1 MSGAA
6 ARNLPLIKGCD
17 ILFKEYDKNEVILC
31 GITSFA
37 PQPTHR
43 TGGIEYYGF
52 PLRVPRL
59 SGREDVLNITAPQY
73 VLPGGCI
80 KPDSKIYLRGVMRSR
95 NIYDKNRYR
104 LIITVCGREIR
115 LDSEDSEPVNSVKL
129 AGTICKPPIY
139 RETPLGRR
147 VCDIMLAVK
156 RSYGKADF
164 LPLIVW
170 GCNADMSKE
179 FNVSDRI
186 ECEGRFQ
193 SREYLKKTETS
204 EEIRTAYE
212 ISVSRINKLTG
223 MA

>member
-1 MSGAA
+1 VV
-6 ARNLPLIKGCD
+6 C
-17 ILFKEYDKNEVILC
+17 LFREYDKNEVILC
-31 GITSFA
+31 GFACLA
-37 PQPTHR
+37 PQPTHK
-43 TGGIEYYGF
+43 TGGVEYFGF

-59 SGREDVLNITAPQY
+59 SGREDVLNVTAPSY
-73 VLPGGCI
+73 VLPDGGI
-80 KPDSKIYLRGVMRSR
+80 EPLSKIYIRGVMRSR
-95 NIYDKNRYR
+95 NVYENNRYR
-104 LIITVCGREIR
+104 LIISVCGREIR
-115 LDSEDSEPVNSVKL
+115 PESADSEPANSVKL
-129 AGTICKPPIY
+129 AGSICKPPIY

-170 GCNADMSKE
+170 GCNADMSKD
-179 FNVSDRI
+179 FCVGDRI

-193 SREYLKKTETS
+193 SREYLKRTETT

-212 ISVSRINKLTG
+212 ISVSKINKMTG